1 MDGLKLSG
9 LPRLSKALLGSQYR
23 KKIKAYNYE
32 TELYLGTMKWFWQ
45 GDIKK
50 VTGYK
55 APWSWKCCKVSRK
68 HSIKQQKT
76 IPSLCDYGEPQ
87 AWPPALNYETP
98 WKKCSHSF
106 KTFDN
111 KKEKLPIRDKIGT

>member
-32 TELYLGTMKWFWQ
+32 AELYLGTMKWFWQ

-55 APWSWKCCKVSRK
+55 APWSWKCCKVSWK

-76 IPSLCDYGEPQ
+76 IPSLCDYGRAPGM
-87 AWPPALNYETP
+87 ASCP
-98 WKKCSHSF
+98 
-106 KTFDN
+106 
-111 KKEKLPIRDKIGT
+111 KLWDPLEEVQSQL